1 MGIDPN
7 HAETV
12 PLVRNLKTGYLSP
25 QYHVV
30 FDDWF
35 ETCYSS
41 DDQPPSNW
49 EDMCIFN
56 RYETVFDQGITPPQ
70 LGDEWLSPAELASK
84 RLSKAVRQGRKLY
97 QDLHKSKEIKE
108 DLSYDPPSD
117 SRPQTREPMAQT
129 REPMAQTR
137 EPMDQKREPPLE
149 TREPL
154 LETRE
159 FAQSN
164 WKREP
169 PNPLDPSVSSINSQL
184 PSPSADSQTQ
194 PSPSP
199 ARR

>member
-1 MGIDPN
+1 MYALHPKLTIAGGKIPKWEPRSKRGQYMGIDPN

-56 RYETVFDQGITPPQ
+56 RYETVFDPGITPPQ

-84 RLSKAVRQGRKLY
+84 RLSKAVRQGR
-97 QDLHKSKEIKE
+97 
-108 DLSYDPPSD
+108 
-117 SRPQTREPMAQT
+117 R
-129 REPMAQTR
+129 
-137 EPMDQKREPPLE
+137 
-149 TREPL
+149 L
-154 LETRE
+154 L
-159 FAQSN
+159 ASSAGDN
-164 WKREP
+164 HSS
-169 PNPLDPSVSSINSQL
+169 PNCGGVIPWPKTVS
-184 PSPSADSQTQ
+184 
-194 PSPSP
+194 
-199 ARR
+199 